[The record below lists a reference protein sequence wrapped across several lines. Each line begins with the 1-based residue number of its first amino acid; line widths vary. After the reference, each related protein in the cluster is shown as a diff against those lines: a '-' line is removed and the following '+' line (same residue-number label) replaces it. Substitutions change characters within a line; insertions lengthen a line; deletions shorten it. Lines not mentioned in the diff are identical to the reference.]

1 MEADNMKKGKI
12 MMAVCFILAI
22 ICIVYGIFV
31 RAAGSGTAFFMVW
44 ILGGICLLIAGILL
58 RKGVLQRLPRIWR
71 IVFGGLLAAGVILFL
86 VVEGLI
92 LGSFHEKGEKGLS
105 YLLVL
110 GSQVYADGPSLVLQY
125 RLDTAIGYLKENPE
139 TICIVSGGQG
149 YNEPMTEAEGM
160 ARYLEQNGIA
170 AERILLEDQ
179 SKTTQQNMEF
189 SRKLIPEG
197 ASLGVVTNNFHLYR
211 AMQIAKRQGL
221 VQAVGIAAPSS
232 GKYLA
237 NNMLR
242 EFFGWLKM
250 VLLD

>member
-1 MEADNMKKGKI
+1 MKKGKI

-31 RAAGSGTAFFMVW
+31 RAADSGTAFFMVW

-197 ASLGVVTNNFHLYR
+197 ASWVLSQIIFIYIVPCRSQKDRGWCRQLELQLLRRENILPIICCGNFSDGSR
-211 AMQIAKRQGL
+211 WCCWI
-221 VQAVGIAAPSS
+221 ST
-232 GKYLA
+232 
-237 NNMLR
+237 
-242 EFFGWLKM
+242 
-250 VLLD
+250 

>member
-1 MEADNMKKGKI
+1 MK
-12 MMAVCFILAI
+12 
-22 ICIVYGIFV
+22 
-31 RAAGSGTAFFMVW
+31 
-44 ILGGICLLIAGILL
+44 
-58 RKGVLQRLPRIWR
+58 
-71 IVFGGLLAAGVILFL
+71 
-86 VVEGLI
+86 
-92 LGSFHEKGEKGLS
+92 KGEKGLF

-110 GSQVYADGPSLVLQY
+110 GSQGICRRTEFWSLQY

-170 AERILLEDQ
+170 AEKEFCWKISRKQ
-179 SKTTQQNMEF
+179 RKQNMEF

-237 NNMLR
+237 NNIFG

-250 VLLD
+250 VPLD

>member
-1 MEADNMKKGKI
+1 MKKGKI

-31 RAAGSGTAFFMVW
+31 RAADSGTAFFMVW

-149 YNEPMTEAEGM
+149 YNEPMTEA
-160 ARYLEQNGIA
+160 A
-170 AERILLEDQ
+170 
-179 SKTTQQNMEF
+179 
-189 SRKLIPEG
+189 
-197 ASLGVVTNNFHLYR
+197 HLYR
-211 AMQIAKRQGL
+211 MQEDLYQEALFQKDFYRNVHQNVL
-221 VQAVGIAAPSS
+221 YLQTQVSCNFLWAAPC
-232 GKYLA
+232 
-237 NNMLR
+237 
-242 EFFGWLKM
+242 
-250 VLLD
+250 VLLHLPFGFVFL

>member
-1 MEADNMKKGKI
+1 MKPFLTEPFSQLL
-12 MMAVCFILAI
+12 M
-22 ICIVYGIFV
+22 V
-31 RAAGSGTAFFMVW
+31 RVH
-44 ILGGICLLIAGILL
+44 L
-58 RKGVLQRLPRIWR
+58 
-71 IVFGGLLAAGVILFL
+71 
-86 VVEGLI
+86 
-92 LGSFHEKGEKGLS
+92 LS
-105 YLLVL
+105 YWHFQDQQ
-110 GSQVYADGPSLVLQY
+110 S
-125 RLDTAIGYLKENPE
+125 KK
-139 TICIVSGGQG
+139 
-149 YNEPMTEAEGM
+149 NEPMTEAEGM

>member
-12 MMAVCFILAI
+12 MMAVCSILAI

-44 ILGGICLLIAGILL
+44 ILGGICLLIVGTLL
-58 RKGVLQRLPRIWR
+58 RK
-71 IVFGGLLAAGVILFL
+71 GLLAAGVILFL
-86 VVEGLI
+86 VVEGMI

>member
-1 MEADNMKKGKI
+1 
-12 MMAVCFILAI
+12 MAVCSILAI

-44 ILGGICLLIAGILL
+44 ILGGICLLIVGTLL
-58 RKGVLQRLPRIWR
+58 RKGVLQRLPCIWR

-86 VVEGLI
+86 VVEVMI

-160 ARYLEQNGIA
+160 ARYLEQSGRGESLFDFRGRGKNSAGRSVENNA
-170 AERILLEDQ
+170 AEY
-179 SKTTQQNMEF
+179 
-189 SRKLIPEG
+189 
-197 ASLGVVTNNFHLYR
+197 GVFR
-211 AMQIAKRQGL
+211 EAD
-221 VQAVGIAAPSS
+221 S
-232 GKYLA
+232 GGC
-237 NNMLR
+237 
-242 EFFGWLKM
+242 FFGCCHK
-250 VLLD
+250 

>member
-1 MEADNMKKGKI
+1 MKKGKI
-12 MMAVCFILAI
+12 MMAVCSILAI

-44 ILGGICLLIAGILL
+44 ILGGICLFLLGILL
-58 RKGVLQRLPRIWR
+58 QKGVLQRLPRILR
-71 IVFGGLLAAGVILFL
+71 IILGGLVTAGIILFL

-92 LGSFHEKGEKGLS
+92 VGSFHEKGEKGLS

-110 GSQVYADGPSLVLQY
+110 GSQVYADGPSLVLKY
-125 RLDTAIGYLKENPE
+125 RLDTAIDYLQENPE

-160 ARYLEQNGIA
+160 ARYLEQNGISKD
-170 AERILLEDQ
+170 RILLEDQ

-189 SRKLIPEG
+189 SGKLIPEG
-197 ASLGVVTNNFHLYR
+197 ASLGIVTNNFHLYR

-221 VQAVGIAAPSS
+221 TQAVGIAAPSS
-232 GKYLA
+232 EKYLA